1 MRLGLIAWEM
11 VVSRWLRSVW
21 REGCGRQVC
30 DEVVVECSPLGYGRA
45 GVEEGFV
52 EKYSQSFGDAERA
65 ARMFHRVA
73 DGVESES
80 TVGLGRYGKDSV
92 SVSRAAH

>member
-21 REGCGRQVC
+21 REGCGRQVG

-45 GVEEGFV
+45 GPEEGFI
-52 EKYSQSFGDAERA
+52 EEDSQGSRDAERRA
-65 ARMFHRVA
+65 GVFHGISQGAERKVIL
-73 DGVESES
+73 GV
-80 TVGLGRYGKDSV
+80 GG
-92 SVSRAAH
+92 H

>member
-11 VVSRWLRSVW
+11 VVSCWLRSVW

-45 GVEEGFV
+45 GPEEGFI
-52 EKYSQSFGDAERA
+52 EEDSQSSGDAERA
-65 ARMFHRVA
+65 ACMFH
-73 DGVESES
+73 GIISGSGSQSE
-80 TVGLGRYGKDSV
+80 TM
-92 SVSRAAH
+92 SRMTLAR